1 MKVIP
6 AIDLLD
12 GKVVRLH
19 KGDYGQSVVYRND
32 PASLFMELYER
43 GFKQVHVVDLEAAR
57 TSVPS
62 DLNAVFQWTDRISFQ
77 LGGGIRTGEQVSA
90 LFDAGIRRLVLGS
103 VAADRPE
110 EVCQWGE
117 KHGRDRF
124 ILAADSLDGKVA
136 VSGWLRAT
144 GWTTAAFIKAYEREG
159 FIRFLCTDIS
169 RDGTM
174 AGPAVEWYRELVRLF
189 PGQRIIASGGVRDK
203 SDLTALAAAGV
214 HEVVVGKA
222 WLEGRIDLS
231 DMEKY
236 TF

>member
-1 MKVIP
+1 MKAVP

-19 KGDYGQSVVYRND
+19 KGDYGNPLVYRKE
-32 PASLFMELYER
+32 PADLFRDLYEK
-43 GFKQVHVVDLEAAR
+43 GFKQVHVVDLDAAR
-57 TSVPS
+57 TGIPS
-62 DLNAVFQWTDRISFQ
+62 DLSAVFQWSDRISFQ
-77 LGGGIRTGEQVSA
+77 LGGGIRSVEQVSA
-90 LFDAGIRRLVLGS
+90 LFDGGIRRLVLGS

-117 KHGRDRF
+117 KYGRERF

-136 VSGWLRAT
+136 VSGWLRQT
-144 GWTTAAFIKAYEREG
+144 GWTTAAFIKAYASDG
-159 FIRFLCTDIS
+159 FERFLCTDIS

-174 AGPAVEWYRELVRLF
+174 TGPAVEWYRELVRLF
-189 PGQRIIASGGVRDK
+189 PEQRIIASGGVRDE
-203 SDLTALAAAGV
+203 SDFKALVAAGV

-222 WLEGRIDLS
+222 WLEGHIDLS

-236 TF
+236 TR